1 MQVQSIFILMAC
13 VIGIL
18 VCVWLQPT
26 TALVVTLVAQ
36 EINPEF
42 GFGGGDYLLVF
53 GHEIYF
59 RDISS
64 VSLFTL
70 LLLVAAGRSLRASK
84 DLHHGEMVLIVLLGT
99 MVVLRAVASGRPLLG
114 AVNQEGRFG
123 LLLALG
129 FVLGSAW
136 YRDWRS
142 SLRAAVGFAMGLL
155 AVLGVFLVLASRA
168 SYVGS
173 ARVLVFYDSATGLVA
188 GAILL
193 AAATSRRPLRAREW
207 FVVCS
212 AALVV
217 MLSFRRGVWLSGG
230 LVLAVYLVFI
240 ARSRLRLLL
249 RLVSTMTALLVVLAL
264 VIPGFAGTVY
274 GQVLSVFDSDSLDG
288 ANRLSN
294 DGRINDMKIA
304 WEAVQ
309 SSPLSGLGPNPN
321 LSGLVVGE
329 GPLYIHN
336 EFLQL
341 WVQYGLA
348 SVLLLVALLALGAK
362 RSLRPLNGLSFGV
375 ERTAAFLVLMSP
387 AMFMTAAFLSRTQ
400 RWPALLGIAL
410 GVLAAA
416 RSSGEGEDCLD
427 SRIGVSKV
435 A

>member
-1 MQVQSIFILMAC
+1 MAC

-36 EINPEF
+36 ELNPQF

-64 VSLFTL
+64 VSYFTL
-70 LLLVAAGRSLRASK
+70 LLLVAASRSLRASK
-84 DLHHGEMVLIVLLGT
+84 DLHHGEVLLVVLLGT
-99 MVVLRAVASGRPLLG
+99 MVVLRAIASGRPLLG

-129 FVLGSAW
+129 FILGASW

-155 AVLGVFLVLASRA
+155 AVLGIFVVLASRA

-188 GAILL
+188 GSIILS
-193 AAATSRRPLRAREW
+193 AATSRRRLTAREW
-207 FVVCS
+207 IVVCS
-212 AALVV
+212 SAVV
-217 MLSFRRGVWLSGG
+217 VTLSFRRGVWLSGG
-230 LVLAVYLVFI
+230 LVLAIYLVFI

-249 RLVSTMTALLVVLAL
+249 RLVSTMTAILVVLAL
-264 VIPGFAGTVY
+264 MIPGFAGTVY
-274 GQVLSVFDSDSLDG
+274 GQVLSVFDSNSLDG

-294 DGRINDMKIA
+294 DGRINDMKAA

-309 SSPLSGLGPNPN
+309 SSPFAGLGPNPD
-321 LSGLVVGE
+321 LSGLVVTD

-341 WVQYGLA
+341 WVQYGVA
-348 SVLLLVALLALGAK
+348 SVVLLLALLALGTK
-362 RSLRPLNGLSFGV
+362 RSLRPLGGLSFNV

-387 AMFMTAAFLSRTQ
+387 VMFMTAAFLSRTQ

-410 GVLAAA
+410 GVLAGA
-416 RSSGEGEDCLD
+416 RSSDESQGRLD
-427 SRIGVSKV
+427 VHIGASRVV
-435 A
+435 